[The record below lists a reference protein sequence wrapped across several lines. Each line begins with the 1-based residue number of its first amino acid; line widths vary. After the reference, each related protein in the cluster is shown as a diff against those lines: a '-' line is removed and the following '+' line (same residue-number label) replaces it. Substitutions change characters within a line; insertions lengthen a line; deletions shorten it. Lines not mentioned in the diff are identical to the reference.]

1 MSRRVLRA
9 LPVGDQRFV
18 AVVLSVALHALV
30 LGWLTAYPHRGAQR
44 QAAPVVE
51 DTVLLLAW
59 APAAEPSTAPEPVL
73 QAPAPATRAAAAP
86 ALQPAPAAAITPDRA
101 PARPPAAMA
110 APPPPTE
117 QEWAFA
123 ARYTLKNSKG
133 YRHSWGQQ
141 VRSLMGTA
149 VEGPDQG
156 VVRFRIQIAPDGS
169 MVRLD
174 TVWTTS
180 AVAEQRARE
189 AIQKMPPLP
198 PTPTGQPLVFERTI
212 SFSPFVSDVPPIYKD
227 DCVPDPAAFHNPFA
241 WGGRGQPP
249 QGESAHAVDAA
260 DAADM
265 ARSMPQDECLKQL
278 PQDSIEAE
286 AADDQRQIRQWRS
299 STLGR

>member
-1 MSRRVLRA
+1 ML
-9 LPVGDQRFV
+9 
-18 AVVLSVALHALV
+18 LSVALHALV
-30 LGWLTAYPHRGAQR
+30 LGLVIPHPQRPSLRQDAPTAQ
-44 QAAPVVE
+44 
-51 DTVLLLAW
+51 DKVLLLAW
-59 APAAEPSTAPEPVL
+59 TPLAETASAPDPLPP
-73 QAPAPATRAAAAP
+73 APAPAPLQRPARAPSPAPRAITAPDVRRAP
-86 ALQPAPAAAITPDRA
+86 ASSASSPAPAPA
-101 PARPPAAMA
+101 PARQPAALA
-110 APPPPTE
+110 APPPPTA

-156 VVRFRIQIAPDGS
+156 VVRFRIEIAPDGS
-169 MVRLD
+169 MARLD

-189 AIQKMPPLP
+189 AIRQMPPLP
-198 PTPTGQPLVFERTI
+198 PTPTGKALVFERTI
-212 SFSPFVSDVPPIYKD
+212 SFSPFVSDVPPLYKD

-241 WGGRGQPP
+241 WGGQGQAPRAGAAP
-249 QGESAHAVDAA
+249 A
-260 DAADM
+260 DATAD
-265 ARSMPQDECLKQL
+265 ASEPMPLDECLRQL

-299 STLGR
+299 STLGP